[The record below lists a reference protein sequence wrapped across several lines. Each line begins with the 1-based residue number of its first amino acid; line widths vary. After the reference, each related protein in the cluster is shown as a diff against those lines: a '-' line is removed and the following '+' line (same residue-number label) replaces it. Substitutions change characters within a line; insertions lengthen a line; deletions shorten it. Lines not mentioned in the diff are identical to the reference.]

1 MGGTPTGTVTFLFTD
16 IEGSTRLWEA
26 ASEEMPACLARHDE
40 LLRTAFERHGG
51 RVFATGGDG
60 FAVVFARAADAID
73 AAGEVLEVL
82 EGEQWPPGAEI
93 RVRIGIHTGEATE
106 RDGDYF
112 GGAVNRTARL
122 MALAHGGQALC
133 SATTLGVVE
142 DPPPTLDLGEHRL
155 RDLLT
160 PVHVHQLGSRSF
172 PPLRSSALVPSNLP
186 APATELIGRAGDL
199 TAVADEAGRH
209 RLVTISGVGGMG
221 KTRLAIEV
229 AGSLAAGFPD
239 GVWFVDLA
247 PAIDGGDVVR
257 AVAASMGATAASSST
272 EALLGHLEDRLTLL
286 VLDNC
291 EHVIDAV
298 ADLATSVLARSPRVT
313 MLATSREPLD
323 VAGEH
328 VRHLRPLGLPD
339 AAAFGVAAGEYPALQ
354 LFEERAQAARA
365 GFVVDDDN
373 LDDVAE
379 ICRRLDGVPLA
390 IELAAARVGAMSVG
404 DIRARLGER
413 FRLLAGSRRGHERH
427 RTLQAAVGWSY
438 DLLDPEDQRV
448 FRSLSVFAGGFGLV
462 DATAVVGG
470 PDADEFEVLDQVT
483 RLVDRSLVVHDG
495 ETGRYRLLETL
506 RQFGGDRLV
515 ETGEA
520 DEVLE
525 RFASYYSALA
535 HREGTRVFGADYGE
549 AGAIL
554 FDAFDC
560 LRATAEWLGAAGRWD
575 DLTGMVRSLW
585 VFLNQEAPADGVAW
599 LRPVLDT
606 RTEVDPQV
614 RYDALWV
621 AAMDAM
627 IAGDVTEALELDI
640 RARELFEQ
648 HPELQE
654 SPWANYVPMTLA
666 VYVPDAQSLATCEV
680 MLASAERCGD
690 PYAAN
695 YARSM
700 ALLLGPSDGPGSDEA
715 IDRCIDDAHELGGPV
730 WLGTAVYFATAA
742 LLRDG
747 APEPK
752 VRRVLELTDRY
763 PAWRDSGSLGR
774 TATMLNRALALTTTD
789 PPAAVD
795 VVREHV
801 RLIDQAGM
809 TQFMS
814 GALVVA
820 AHAAARLGSNDLAA
834 RMYRHMLA
842 TEPYEFFGWAWV
854 RRDTVAMLGDAGYD
868 EDALTPQAM
877 TRPEVFATL
886 TELQQRHP
894 VSID

>member
-1 MGGTPTGTVTFLFTD
+1 MGGAPTGTVTFLFTD

-26 ASEEMPACLARHDE
+26 ASEVMPGCLARHDE
-40 LLRTAFERHGG
+40 LLRSVFDRHGG
-51 RVFATGGDG
+51 QVFATGGDG
-60 FAVVFARAADAID
+60 FAVAFGRAADAID
-73 AAGEVLEVL
+73 AACEALQAL

-93 RVRIGIHTGEATE
+93 RVRMGIHTGEATE

-133 SATTLGVVE
+133 SGTTLGVVE

-160 PVHVHQLGSRSF
+160 PVRVHQLGTRSF

-186 APATELIGRAGDL
+186 EPATELIGRAGDV

-229 AGSLAAGFPD
+229 AASLAADFPD

-247 PAIDGGDVVR
+247 PVVDGGDVVR
-257 AVAASMGATAASSST
+257 AVAASMGATAASSSA
-272 EALLGHLEDRLTLL
+272 EALVTHLEDRLSLL

-298 ADLATSVLARSPRVT
+298 ADLATSVLARASRVT

-323 VAGEH
+323 VAGEY

-339 AAAFGVAAGEYPALQ
+339 AEAFGVAAGEYPAVR

-365 GFVVDDDN
+365 GFVMGDDN
-373 LDDVAE
+373 VEDVAE

-427 RTLQAAVGWSY
+427 RTLQAAVDWSY
-438 DLLDPEDQRV
+438 DLLDPEDRRV

-470 PDADEFEVLDQVT
+470 PDGDEFEVLDQVT

-520 DEVLE
+520 DEVLD
-525 RFASYYSALA
+525 RFASYYSDLA
-535 HREGTRVFGADYGE
+535 HREGRRVFGADYGE
-549 AGAIL
+549 AKAIIS
-554 FDAFDC
+554 DAFDC
-560 LRATAEWLGAAGRWD
+560 LRATAEWLGATGRWRE
-575 DLTGMVRSLW
+575 LTALVKSLW
-585 VFLNQEAPADGVAW
+585 LFLNQEVPADQVAW

-606 RTEVDPQV
+606 EAEVDPQV
-614 RYDALWV
+614 RYDASWV
-621 AAMDAM
+621 AATGAM
-627 IAGDVTEALELDI
+627 VAGDVVEAVGLDG
-640 RARELFEQ
+640 RARAIFEQ
-648 HPELQE
+648 HPGLLE
-654 SPWANYVPMTLA
+654 SPWANYVPVTMA
-666 VYVPDAQSLATCEV
+666 VYVPDSVSLATCEV
-680 MLASAERCGD
+680 ALDCAERCGD
-690 PYAAN
+690 PYAAIH
-695 YARSM
+695 ARSL
-700 ALLLGPSDGPGSDEA
+700 ALLLGPSDGPGVDAA
-715 IDRCIDDAHELGGPV
+715 IERCMADANELGGPV

-747 APEPK
+747 TSESK
-752 VRRVLELTDRY
+752 VRRVLELAERF
-763 PAWRDSGSLGR
+763 PGWREGGSLVK
-774 TATMLNRALALTTTD
+774 TSTMLNLALARTASD
-789 PPAAVD
+789 PAAAVAEVGD
-795 VVREHV
+795 YVRITD
-801 RLIDQAGM
+801 RTGIDHWM
-809 TQFMS
+809 T
-814 GALVVA
+814 GAPMVA
-820 AHAAARLGSNDLAA
+820 AYAAARLGSNDLAA
-834 RMYRHMLA
+834 RMYRHRRSA
-842 TEPYEFFGWAWV
+842 DSYEFVGHAWV
-854 RRDTVAMLGDAGYD
+854 LRDTVAMLGEAGYG

-877 TRPEVFATL
+877 TRPEIFATL
-886 TELQQRHP
+886 AELQHRHP
-894 VSID
+894 VSSG